1 MQSEVGKQNIS
12 ICECMEAVERCFA
25 RSFSPVEW
33 KSMLK

>member
-1 MQSEVGKQNIS
+1 MQPEVGKQNIFELRMYWS
-12 ICECMEAVERCFA
+12 SAKMFR